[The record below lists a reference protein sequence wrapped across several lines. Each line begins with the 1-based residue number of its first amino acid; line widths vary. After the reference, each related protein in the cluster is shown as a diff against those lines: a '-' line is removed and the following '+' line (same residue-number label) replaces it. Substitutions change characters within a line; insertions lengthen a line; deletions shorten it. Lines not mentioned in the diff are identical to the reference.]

1 MSFTEFL
8 IAVHVTA
15 QGSQV
20 EKLKWTFK
28 LYDVN
33 GDGLLTMD
41 EVRQVFQ
48 TTTDL
53 LDCNNNYK
61 TSPQDKA
68 TEVFNKMYLN
78 GSGALTEDQF
88 KENCLQNALIGD
100 SLQQE

>member
-8 IAVHVTA
+8 IAVHVSA

-48 TTTDL
+48 ATSGL
-53 LDCNNNYK
+53 LDYSQNYN
-61 TSPQDKA
+61 TSPQNKA
-68 TEVFNKMYLN
+68 TELFNKIDLT

-88 KENCLQNALIGD
+88 IVNCLQHSLIGD
-100 SLQQE
+100 SI